1 MAEKKLGIQLQILQS
16 SQKLQ
21 NDNNFSEFIAELKRC
36 SCSSMIA
43 EKNDCAQ
50 KRAIGLCAN
59 IFSRILNRR
68 KKIWMKFECKHNQKI
83 ERSFFT
89 SCVRRSN
96 TELAVS
102 TLVSYRY
109 SLDTCINLCSGCI
122 ISTRNEST

>member
-16 SQKLQ
+16 SQKVQ
-21 NDNNFSEFIAELKRC
+21 NDNFSEFIAELKRF

-43 EKNDCAQ
+43 EKNYCAQ

-83 ERSFFT
+83 EKSFFT
-89 SCVRRSN
+89 SCARRSN

-109 SLDTCINLCSGCI
+109 SLDTCINLCSGGI